1 MNTPP
6 PPPHPLDRAGFDA
19 LVAGGY
25 NQVPVV
31 RRLELGALRPTDLL
45 RALPGGHRFL
55 LESTRVSAEG
65 RYSFLGSRPFLRFSA
80 KGPQCF
86 IDDAPHEGEPLDVLR
101 GLLRRWR
108 GVRLPG
114 MPLFCGGAVGFFAY
128 EANHYFESLPHHP
141 RDDLKLP
148 DIALSF
154 VDTFL
159 AVDHQEGHLLAV
171 ATGSGWDDCVRR
183 LESLEDCVRRAVPT
197 PHPTAP
203 SAQTS
208 PAEYRS
214 NFTQEAYLE
223 AVERVRE
230 YIRAGDTYQVNLSQ
244 RLEVDFPGEP
254 LALYETLSATN
265 PVHFAS
271 YLEGDGFQVVSA
283 SPERLVRVEEGRAL
297 TRPIAGTRRRGTP
310 DEEARFV
317 HELRTSEK
325 ERAEHAMLVDLERND
340 LGRVCTYGTVEVA
353 KLMEIVEYAHVLHIE
368 SEVTGRLA
376 PGVEP
381 LDVVGALFP
390 GGTITGV
397 PKIRTMQ
404 LITELEPH
412 ARGLYTGSLGY
423 LSFTG
428 DLDLDIVIRTLVVKD
443 GRAYAQVGGGI
454 VHDSQP
460 RQEYKETL
468 NKARSQLLALSSV
481 GRRG

>member
-1 MNTPP
+1 MSPP
-6 PPPHPLDRAGFDA
+6 SLLDRARFEA
-19 LVAGGY
+19 LVSQGH
-25 NQVPVV
+25 NQVPVI
-31 RRLELGALRPTDLL
+31 RRRELGASRPTDLL
-45 RALPGGHRFL
+45 RALPEGPRFL

-65 RYSFLGSRPFLRFSA
+65 RYSFLGTRPFLRFTA

-86 IDDAPHEGEPLDVLR
+86 IDGRLQDGAPLDVLR
-101 GLLRRWR
+101 ALLGRWR

-114 MPLFCGGAVGFFAY
+114 LPRFLGGAVGFFAY

-141 RDDLKLP
+141 RDDLQLP

-159 AVDHQEGHLLAV
+159 AVDHLEGALLLV
-171 ATGSGWDDCVRR
+171 ATGSDWDDCSRR
-183 LESLEDCVRRAVPT
+183 LDELESWVHRARPT
-197 PHPTAP
+197 PRPSPPTPDAP
-203 SAQTS
+203 LA
-208 PAEYRS
+208 PWRS
-214 NFTQEAYLE
+214 NFTQEDYLA

-244 RLEVDFPGEP
+244 RLEVDFAGEP
-254 LALYETLSATN
+254 LSLYETLCATS

-271 YLEGDGFQVVSA
+271 YLEGDGFHVVSA
-283 SPERLVRVEEGRAL
+283 SPERLVRVEDGLAI

-310 DEEARFV
+310 EEDARFV
-317 HELRTSEK
+317 QELRTSEK

-340 LGRVCTYGTVEVA
+340 LGRVCDYGSVQVR
-353 KLMEIVEYAHVLHIE
+353 KLMDIVEYAHVLHIE

-376 PGVEP
+376 SGVGP

-428 DLDLDIVIRTLVVKD
+428 DLDLDIVIRTLVVKG

-468 NKARSQLLALSSV
+468 NKARSQLLALSASG
-481 GRRG
+481 GRE

>member
-1 MNTPP
+1 MDLPP
-6 PPPHPLDRAGFDA
+6 QTRSTFDA
-19 LVAGGY
+19 LVARGY

-31 RRLELGALRPTDLL
+31 RRLALGALRPTDLL
-45 RALPGGHRFL
+45 RALPEGHRFL
-55 LESTRVSAEG
+55 LESTRTSAEG
-65 RYSFLGSRPFLRFSA
+65 RYSLLGSRPFLRFTA
-80 KGPQCF
+80 KGGQCF
-86 IDDAPHEGEPLDVLR
+86 LDGEPQPGAPLDVLR

-114 MPLFCGGAVGFFAY
+114 LPLFSGGAMGFFSY
-128 EANHYFESLPHHP
+128 EASHYFESLPRHSN
-141 RDDLKLP
+141 DDLKLP

-159 AVDHQEGHLLAV
+159 AVDHQEGQLLAV
-171 ATGSGWDDCVRR
+171 ATGSDWEDCARR
-183 LESLEDCVRRAVPT
+183 LDALEACVLKAVPT
-197 PHPTAP
+197 PPPAPPSLPAPTV
-203 SAQTS
+203 
-208 PAEYRS
+208 EYRS
-214 NFTQEAYLE
+214 NFSQPAYLD

-244 RLEVDFPGEP
+244 RLEVDFTGEP

-271 YLEGDGFQVVSA
+271 YLEGDGFHVVSA
-283 SPERLVRVEEGRAL
+283 SPERLVRVEDGKAI

-310 DEEARFV
+310 EEEARFV

-340 LGRVCTYGTVEVA
+340 LGRVCAYGTVEVE

-404 LITELEPH
+404 IITELEPH

-423 LSFTG
+423 ISFTG
-428 DLDLDIVIRTLVVKD
+428 DLDLNIVIRTLVVKD

-468 NKARSQLLALSSV
+468 NKARSQLLALSAC
-481 GRRG
+481 GRTE